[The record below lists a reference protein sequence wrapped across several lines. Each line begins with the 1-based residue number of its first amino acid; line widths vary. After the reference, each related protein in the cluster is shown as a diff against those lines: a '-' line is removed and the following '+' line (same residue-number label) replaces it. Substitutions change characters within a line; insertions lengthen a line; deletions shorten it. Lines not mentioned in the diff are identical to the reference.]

1 MRSYTDL
8 QTYWKCPRLYG
19 FTVLLGYSSPAKPE
33 PMTTGQLVH
42 TALAAH
48 FRGGDKAVAVAEA
61 INECISRL
69 ELIQD
74 MHERAMARATVIE
87 ASKRAGG
94 LVGRYIAHWAD
105 DYKAILVEPELTLGD
120 VVCHPDLL
128 AFYQEQRVIVDF
140 KTSHSP
146 DLRWYD
152 ISGQADL
159 YAYVLNEQD
168 RLASVIYRPVDLI
181 IYDAISEEGIYRHI
195 RPPRLEA
202 GRRIYLQVAGLI
214 GLAGGPSTSCSLDYP
229 RPDYTC
235 PNRCGFFIPCWLLET
250 DSEIACFDYLDRNF
264 IKDIS
269 EEQVEKDVA
278 EAIAE
283 VREQR
288 HGRES

>member
-1 MRSYTDL
+1 MRSYSNL
-8 QTYWKCPRLYG
+8 MQYWKCPRLYG

-74 MHERAMARATVIE
+74 IQERAMAMVAVTE

-94 LVGRYIAHWAD
+94 LVGRYIANWGG

-120 VVCHPDLL
+120 VVCHPDLI
-128 AFYQEQRVIVDF
+128 AYFGNQRVIVDF

-159 YAYVLNEQD
+159 YAYVFGKLGIPSSD
-168 RLASVIYRPVDLI
+168 YAPIGLI

-202 GRRIYLQVAGLI
+202 GKRIYNQVAELTEMPSYM
-214 GLAGGPSTSCSLDYP
+214 AGRPH
-229 RPDYTC
+229 PDYTC

-250 DSEIACFDYLDRNF
+250 DGEVACYEYLDRNF
-264 IKDIS
+264 IK
-269 EEQVEKDVA
+269 EESS
-278 EAIAE
+278 EAIIL
-283 VREQR
+283 
-288 HGRES
+288 GT